1 MAEARSLLQRFQSI
15 VLADPA
21 LQRELR
27 LTPDR
32 ASFIALVV
40 ERARPC
46 GCAIEAAEVEAALA
60 AAAHEWMLR
69 RIR

>member
-1 MAEARSLLQRFQSI
+1 MAEARSPLQRFQSI
-15 VLADPA
+15 VVADPA

-46 GCAIEAAEVEAALA
+46 GCAIEPAEVDTALA
-60 AAAHEWMLR
+60 AAADEWMLR

>member
-1 MAEARSLLQRFQSI
+1 MAETRSPLQRFQSI

-40 ERARPC
+40 ERARPY
-46 GCAIEAAEVEAALA
+46 GCAVEAAEVEAALV

>member
-1 MAEARSLLQRFQSI
+1 MVEARSPLQRFQSI

-40 ERARPC
+40 EHARPC
-46 GCAIEAAEVEAALA
+46 GCAIEVAEVEAALA
-60 AAAHEWMLR
+60 AAADEWMLR

>member
-1 MAEARSLLQRFQSI
+1 MVDARSPLQRFQSI
-15 VLADPA
+15 VLADPR

-40 ERARPC
+40 EHARRR
-46 GCAIEAAEVEAALA
+46 GCALSAAEVEAALT
-60 AAAHEWMLR
+60 AAAHDWMLR
-69 RIR
+69 GIR